1 MEKMRMESPDIA
13 AQNIDKVAEL
23 FQAASRRPWMRSTAR
38 LTIRS
43 IRRS

>member
-23 FQAASRRPWMRSTAR
+23 FPSCITEAFG
-38 LTIRS
+38 
-43 IRRS
+43 